1 VGIDPKITGKAIVLW
16 KLINNRYISSILALQ
31 YIDGL
36 LSSILK
42 GRSPID
48 CFLIVSRINDTAGL
62 HMALLTVRKNTKA
75 A

>member
-1 VGIDPKITGKAIVLW
+1 LW
-16 KLINNRYISSILALQ
+16 KWINNRYISSILALQ

-42 GRSPID
+42 GRSAIAPID

-62 HMALLTVRKNTKA
+62 HMALLTVRTPRLPKTRK
-75 A
+75 